1 MGAYLEIFKGVIILK
16 NEFLCDLCPWN
27 SPGKISGVGSHSLL
41 QEIFLTQGVNSGLLH
56 GRWILYS
63 LSHQGSPIELLSL

>member
-1 MGAYLEIFKGVIILK
+1 MGAYLEIFKGVIIFK

-41 QEIFLTQGVNSGLLH
+41 
-56 GRWILYS
+56 
-63 LSHQGSPIELLSL
+63 